1 VKIAKGTF
9 FLVFIRE
16 SEVREMTHT
25 FTKSLSIAAAITLC
39 ALMVAPAQA
48 ADPVVPVAT
57 ATAETGT
64 ITVISRVLND
74 NLGTKT
80 ANDFE
85 FSIMHWGT
93 PIAGVPFTGAGN
105 TGISFNLPA
114 GTYVVST
121 PIIEGYNGVWFGEG
135 ITNGFIDLKAGQ
147 NITIARLSDDAGL
160 ADGVVV
166 PVTPPTEDGGT
177 LPATSSPWFN
187 ALAAALLVSTVGIFG
202 LRSSLK
208 VN

>member
-16 SEVREMTHT
+16 SEVREMTHK

-93 PIAGVPFTGAGN
+93 PIVGVPFTGAGN
-105 TGISFNLPA
+105 TGVSFNLPA

-135 ITNGFIDLKAGQ
+135 ITNGFIELQAGQ
-147 NITIARLSDDAGL
+147 TVTIARLSDDAGVSD
-160 ADGVVV
+160 AVV
-166 PVTPPTEDGGT
+166 VTPPTEDGGT

-187 ALAAALLVSTVGIFG
+187 ALAAALLVSAVGTIG
-202 LRSSLK
+202 LRKSLK
-208 VN
+208 AN